1 MAGVVNFILRKDF
14 KGLEANFSA
23 TQPQKAGGDSRTVT
37 ITGGYGDLA
46 SDRFNVL
53 LSGNREESDVLKAK
67 DRSFAATANRP
78 DSVSTRPHHE
88 TAYRI

>member
-1 MAGVVNFILRKDF
+1 
-14 KGLEANFSA
+14 
-23 TQPQKAGGDSRTVT
+23 VT

-78 DSVSTRPHHE
+78 DLGINKASPRNGVPNLNFIDTLGNGYGSKGNNV
-88 TAYRI
+88 